1 MGRSPVQ
8 SRPEAP
14 GDGSTPIKEHR
25 LLTQILKTY
34 LRPYQKQ
41 VYLILLMLLIQAI
54 ASLYLPNLNADLINN
69 GIAKGN
75 VGYIWHI
82 GEIMLASS
90 ALIMGASIWLA
101 YLASRVAMAF
111 GRDLRTAVFTAVE
124 GFSARELNKFG
135 APSLITRNTN
145 DVQQVQ
151 LVLFMGFTMMIG
163 APITGIGAIIMA
175 LRSNLKLSSLL
186 LVVLPIMSLLII
198 LLLRRIVPAFRDMQV
213 KIDRINLVLREQ
225 ISGVRVIRAFVK
237 TRQEEARFAEA
248 SLDLMQTQLRVTRT
262 FAIMFPS
269 LSMILNLSSV
279 AVIWFGGK
287 LIDTGHL
294 QIGNMTAFLS
304 YIMLILSSVMM
315 AIFMSL
321 QIPRAAAC
329 AERIHEVL
337 VTESS
342 VVESLNPKKPTTR
355 LGQIEFE
362 SVEFRYPGAEHPILS
377 DISFAARP
385 GQFTAIIGSTGSGKS
400 TLLNLIPRFIDV
412 TGGVIKLDGVDVR
425 DQALESLWSEIGLVP
440 QRSFLFGG
448 TVAQNLRYGRVD
460 ASDDEL
466 WAALEVAQA
475 KDFIEDLPEKLESR
489 VAQGGTNFSGGQRQ
503 RLSIARALVK
513 KPQILIFDDS
523 FSALDYTTDSNL
535 RRALHEVMEHTTMI
549 VVAQRVSTILQADQI
564 VVLDEGKLVGIG
576 THLDLMESSDTYQEI
591 VLSQLSPEEA
601 AL

>member
-1 MGRSPVQ
+1 
-8 SRPEAP
+8 
-14 GDGSTPIKEHR
+14 
-25 LLTQILKTY
+25 
-34 LRPYQKQ
+34 
-41 VYLILLMLLIQAI
+41 MLLIQAI

-90 ALIMGASIWLA
+90 ALVLGASIWLA
-101 YLASRVAMAF
+101 YLAARVAMAF
-111 GRDLRTAVFTAVE
+111 GRDLRSAVFIAVE

-175 LRSNLKLSSLL
+175 LRSNVRLSSLL
-186 LVVLPIMSLLII
+186 LVVLPIMSLLIAF
-198 LLLRRIVPAFRDMQV
+198 LLRRIVPAFRMMQI

-237 TRQEEARFAEA
+237 TRQEERRFAEA

-262 FAIMFPS
+262 FAVMFPS

-279 AVIWFGGK
+279 AVIWFGAK
-287 LIDTGHL
+287 LINSGHL

-321 QIPRAAAC
+321 QIPRAAAS
-329 AERIHEVL
+329 AERIQEVL
-337 VTESS
+337 DTRSS
-342 VVESLNPKKPTTR
+342 VIDALTPLDPIER
-355 LGQIEFE
+355 RGMIEFQN
-362 SVEFRYPGAEHPILS
+362 VEFRYPGAEQPILS
-377 DISFAARP
+377 NISFKAKP
-385 GQFTAIIGSTGSGKS
+385 GEFTAIIGATGSGKS
-400 TLLNLIPRFIDV
+400 TLINLISRFIDV
-412 TGGVIKLDGVDVR
+412 TEGSVKLDGIDVR
-425 DQALESLWSEIGLVP
+425 DQALESLWAQIGLVP
-440 QRSFLFGG
+440 QRALLFGG
-448 TVAQNLRYGRVD
+448 TVAQNLRYGKSD
-460 ASDDEL
+460 AGEDEL
-466 WAALEVAQA
+466 WKALEIAQA
-475 KDFIEDLPEKLESR
+475 REFIEDLPEKLDSR

-513 KPQILIFDDS
+513 NPQILIFDDS
-523 FSALDYTTDSNL
+523 FSALDYTTDSKL
-535 RRALHEVMEHTTMI
+535 RSALLGVTRHTTMI
-549 VVAQRVSTILQADQI
+549 VVAQRVSTILNADQI
-564 VVLDEGKLVGIG
+564 VVLDEGRIVGIG
-576 THLDLMESSDTYQEI
+576 VHSELMKSNATYQEI

-601 AL
+601 AS

>member
-1 MGRSPVQ
+1 M
-8 SRPEAP
+8 
-14 GDGSTPIKEHR
+14 
-25 LLTQILKTY
+25 LTQILKRY
-34 LRPYQKQ
+34 LRPYRTQ

-69 GIAKGN
+69 GVAKGN

-90 ALIMGASIWLA
+90 ALVMGASVWLA
-101 YLASRVAMAF
+101 FLAARVSMAF
-111 GRDLRTAVFTAVE
+111 GRDLRSAVFSAVE

-175 LRSNLKLSSLL
+175 VRSNVKLSGIL
-186 LVVLPIMSLLII
+186 LVVLPIMSLLIM
-198 LLLRRIVPAFRDMQV
+198 LLLRRIVPAFRIMQI

-237 TRQEEARFAEA
+237 TAQEEARFGEA
-248 SLDLMQTQLRVTRT
+248 STDLMQTQLRVTRT
-262 FAIMFPS
+262 FAVMFPS
-269 LSMILNLSSV
+269 LTLILNLSSV

-287 LIDTGHL
+287 LVTGGHL
-294 QIGNMTAFLS
+294 QVGNLTAFSS

-315 AIFMSL
+315 AIFMTL

-329 AERIHEVL
+329 AERIQEVL
-337 VTESS
+337 DTESS
-342 VVESLNPKKPTTR
+342 VVETLNPKNPLERKGV
-355 LGQIEFE
+355 LEFE
-362 SVEFRYPGAEHPILS
+362 DVEFRYPGAEHPILS
-377 DISFAARP
+377 GVTFTARP
-385 GQFTAIIGSTGSGKS
+385 GEFTAIIGSTGSGKS

-412 TGGVIKLDGVDVR
+412 TGGVVKLDGIDVR
-425 DQALESLWSEIGLVP
+425 DQSLESLWSEIGLVP
-440 QRSFLFGG
+440 QRAFLFGG
-448 TVAQNLRYGRVD
+448 TVGQNLRYGKAD
-460 ASDDEL
+460 ASDEEL
-466 WAALEVAQA
+466 WRALDIAQGS
-475 KDFIEDLPEKLESR
+475 DFIGELPEKLESR

-523 FSALDYTTDSNL
+523 FSALDYTTDSKL
-535 RRALHEVMEHTTMI
+535 RTALHNEMGHTTMI

-564 VVLDEGKLVGIG
+564 VVLDQGRVAGIG
-576 THLDLMESSDTYQEI
+576 THVELMESSETYREI

-601 AL
+601 AS

>member
-1 MGRSPVQ
+1 M
-8 SRPEAP
+8 
-14 GDGSTPIKEHR
+14 
-25 LLTQILKTY
+25 LTQILKSY
-34 LRPYQKQ
+34 LRPYKKQ

-69 GIAKGN
+69 GVAKGN

-90 ALIMGASIWLA
+90 ALVMGASVWLA
-101 YLASRVAMAF
+101 YLAARVAMAF
-111 GRDLRTAVFTAVE
+111 GRDLRGAVFSAVE

-175 LRSNLKLSSLL
+175 LRSNLKLSGLL

-198 LLLRRIVPAFRDMQV
+198 LLLRRIVPAFRVMQV

-225 ISGVRVIRAFVK
+225 IAGVRVIRAFVK
-237 TRQEEARFAEA
+237 TRQEESRFADA

-262 FAIMFPS
+262 FAVMFPS

-279 AVIWFGGK
+279 AVIWFGSK
-287 LIDTGHL
+287 LINSGNL

-329 AERIHEVL
+329 AERIQEVL
-337 VTESS
+337 DTKSS
-342 VVESLNPKKPTTR
+342 VVETLTPIEPKER
-355 LGQIEFE
+355 RGVLQFHD
-362 SVEFRYPGAEHPILS
+362 VEFRYPGAEHPILS
-377 DISFAARP
+377 DISFTAEP
-385 GQFTAIIGSTGSGKS
+385 GKFTAIIGSTGSGKS

-412 TGGVIKLDGVDVR
+412 TSGSVTLDGIDVR
-425 DQALESLWSEIGLVP
+425 DQPLESVWSEIGLVP

-448 TVAQNLRYGRVD
+448 TVAQNLRYGKAEATD
-460 ASDDEL
+460 EEL
-466 WAALEVAQA
+466 WNALEVAQA
-475 KDFIEDLPEKLESR
+475 RDFIEELPDKLEAR

-523 FSALDYTTDSNL
+523 FSALDYTTDSKL
-535 RRALHEVMEHTTMI
+535 RSALHNVMGHTTMI

-564 VVLDEGKLVGIG
+564 VVLNEGRVAGIG
-576 THLDLMESSDTYQEI
+576 THVDLMKRSETYQEI

-601 AL
+601 AS

>member
-1 MGRSPVQ
+1 M
-8 SRPEAP
+8 
-14 GDGSTPIKEHR
+14 
-25 LLTQILKTY
+25 LTAILKRY
-34 LRPYQKQ
+34 LRPYRGQ
-41 VYLILLMLLIQAI
+41 VYLILLMLLVQAI
-54 ASLYLPNLNADLINN
+54 ASLYLPNLNADLINS

-90 ALIMGASIWLA
+90 ALVLGASIWLA
-101 YLASRVAMAF
+101 FLAARVAMAF
-111 GRDLRTAVFTAVE
+111 GRDLRSAVFVAVE

-163 APITGIGAIIMA
+163 APITGIGAIVMA

-186 LVVLPIMSLLII
+186 LVVLPIMTVLIL
-198 LLLRRIVPAFRDMQV
+198 LLLRRIVPAFRIMQV

-225 ISGVRVIRAFVK
+225 IAGVRVIRAFVK
-237 TRQEEARFAEA
+237 TRQEESRFAEA
-248 SLDLMQTQLRVTRT
+248 SLDLMETQLRVTRT
-262 FAIMFPS
+262 FAVMFPS

-287 LIDTGHL
+287 LINSGNL
-294 QIGNMTAFLS
+294 QIGNMTAFLT
-304 YIMLILSSVMM
+304 YIMMILSSVMM

-329 AERIHEVL
+329 AERIQEVL
-337 VTESS
+337 DTQSS
-342 VVESLNPKKPTTR
+342 VVETLTPKNPERR
-355 LGQIEFE
+355 LGLIEFE
-362 SVEFRYPGAEHPILS
+362 NVEFRYPGAEHPILTG
-377 DISFAARP
+377 ISFVAHP
-385 GQFTAIIGSTGSGKS
+385 GEFTAIIGSTGSGKS

-412 TGGVIKLDGVDVR
+412 TGGAVKLDGIDLR

-448 TVAQNLRYGRVD
+448 TVAQNLRYGKAD
-460 ASDDEL
+460 ASDEEL
-466 WAALEVAQA
+466 WAALEIAQA
-475 KDFIEDLPEKLESR
+475 RDFIDDLPEKLEAR

-513 KPQILIFDDS
+513 KPQLLIFDDS
-523 FSALDYTTDSNL
+523 FSALDYTTDSKL
-535 RRALHEVMEHTTMI
+535 RNALHEGMGHTTMI

-564 VVLDEGKLVGIG
+564 VVLDEGRVVGIG
-576 THLDLMESSDTYQEI
+576 SHTDLMNNSETYREI

-601 AL
+601 AS

>member
-1 MGRSPVQ
+1 
-8 SRPEAP
+8 
-14 GDGSTPIKEHR
+14 
-25 LLTQILKTY
+25 LLTQILKRY
-34 LRPYQKQ
+34 LRPYKKQ

-69 GIAKGN
+69 GVAKGN
-75 VGYIWHI
+75 IGYIWHI

-90 ALIMGASIWLA
+90 ALVMGASVLLA
-101 YLASRVAMAF
+101 FLSARVAMAF
-111 GRDLRTAVFTAVE
+111 GRDLRSAVFIAVE

-151 LVLFMGFTMMIG
+151 LLLFMGFTMMIG
-163 APITGIGAIIMA
+163 APITGIGAIFMA
-175 LRSNLKLSSLL
+175 VRSNLKLSSLL

-198 LLLRRIVPAFRDMQV
+198 LLLRRIVPAFRVMQI

-225 ISGVRVIRAFVK
+225 IAGVRVIRAFVK
-237 TRQEEARFAEA
+237 TRQEESRFAEA

-262 FAIMFPS
+262 FAVMFPA

-279 AVIWFGGK
+279 AVIWFGAK
-287 LIDTGHL
+287 LIDSGHL

-329 AERIHEVL
+329 AERIQEVL
-337 VTESS
+337 DTQSS
-342 VVESLNPKKPTTR
+342 VVDTLTPRNPVTR
-355 LGQIEFE
+355 MGLVQFE
-362 SVEFRYPGAEHPILS
+362 NVEFRYPGAEQPILS
-377 DISFAARP
+377 GISLTMKP
-385 GQFTAIIGSTGSGKS
+385 GEFTAIIGSTGSGKS

-412 TGGVIKLDGVDVR
+412 TSGVVKLDGMDIR
-425 DQALESLWSEIGLVP
+425 DQSLESLWAQIGWVP

-448 TVAQNLRYGRVD
+448 TVAQNLRYGKAD
-460 ASDDEL
+460 ASDEEL
-466 WAALEVAQA
+466 WAALDVAQA
-475 KDFIEDLPEKLESR
+475 RDFIDELPEKLEAR

-513 KPQILIFDDS
+513 NPQILIFDDS
-523 FSALDYTTDSNL
+523 FSALDYTTDSKL
-535 RRALHEVMEHTTMI
+535 RSALQETMGHTTMI
-549 VVAQRVSTILQADQI
+549 VVAQRVSTILLADQI
-564 VVLDEGKLVGIG
+564 IVLDQGRIVGIG
-576 THLDLMESSDTYQEI
+576 THIELMKSSETYQEI

-601 AL
+601 AV

>member
-1 MGRSPVQ
+1 
-8 SRPEAP
+8 
-14 GDGSTPIKEHR
+14 

-34 LRPYQKQ
+34 LRPYTKQ

-69 GIAKGN
+69 GVAKGN

-82 GEIMLASS
+82 GEIMLGSS
-90 ALIMGASIWLA
+90 ALVMGASVLLA
-101 YLASRVAMAF
+101 FLAARVAMAF
-111 GRDLRTAVFTAVE
+111 GRDLRSAVFVAVE

-163 APITGIGAIIMA
+163 APITGVGAIIMA
-175 LRSNLKLSSLL
+175 LRSNLQLSSLL
-186 LVVLPIMSLLII
+186 LVVLPIMSLLIV
-198 LLLRRIVPAFRDMQV
+198 LLLRRIVPAFRIMQV

-237 TRQEEARFAEA
+237 TRQEESRFGEA
-248 SLDLMQTQLRVTRT
+248 SMDLMQTQLRVTRT
-262 FAIMFPS
+262 FAVMFPS

-287 LIDTGHL
+287 LIDSGHL

-329 AERIHEVL
+329 AERIQEVL
-337 VTESS
+337 DTQSS
-342 VVESLNPKKPTTR
+342 VIETSNPQEPVAR
-355 LGQIEFE
+355 LGLLQFDN
-362 SVEFRYPGAEHPILS
+362 VEFRYPGAESPILS
-377 DISFAARP
+377 NITFTAKP
-385 GQFTAIIGSTGSGKS
+385 GEFTAIIGSTGSGKS

-412 TGGVIKLDGVDVR
+412 TGGVVKLDGVDVR
-425 DQALESLWSEIGLVP
+425 DQGLEALWTEIGLVP

-448 TVAQNLRYGRVD
+448 TVAQNLRYGR
-460 ASDDEL
+460 ANATDDEL

-475 KDFIEDLPEKLESR
+475 RDFIEELPEKLESR

-523 FSALDYTTDSNL
+523 FSALDYTTDSKL
-535 RRALHEVMEHTTMI
+535 RAALLLEMGHTTMI
-549 VVAQRVSTILQADQI
+549 VVAQRVSTILHADQI
-564 VVLDEGKLVGIG
+564 IVLDEGKVVGIG
-576 THLDLMESSDTYQEI
+576 THSELMESSKTYQEI

>member
-1 MGRSPVQ
+1 
-8 SRPEAP
+8 
-14 GDGSTPIKEHR
+14 
-25 LLTQILKTY
+25 LLTQILKRY
-34 LRPYQKQ
+34 LRPYKKQ

-69 GIAKGN
+69 GVAKGN
-75 VGYIWHI
+75 IGYIWHI

-90 ALIMGASIWLA
+90 ALVLGASVLLA
-101 YLASRVAMAF
+101 FLSARVAMAF
-111 GRDLRTAVFTAVE
+111 GRDLRSAVFIAVE

-151 LVLFMGFTMMIG
+151 LLLFMGFTMMIG
-163 APITGIGAIIMA
+163 APITGIGAIFMA
-175 LRSNLKLSSLL
+175 VRSNLKLSSLL

-198 LLLRRIVPAFRDMQV
+198 LLLRRIVPAFRVMQV

-225 ISGVRVIRAFVK
+225 IAGVRVIRAFVK
-237 TRQEEARFAEA
+237 TRQEESRFAQA

-262 FAIMFPS
+262 FAVMFPA

-279 AVIWFGGK
+279 AVIWFGAK
-287 LIDTGHL
+287 LIDSGHL

-329 AERIHEVL
+329 AERIQEVL
-337 VTESS
+337 DTQSS
-342 VVESLNPKKPTTR
+342 VVDTLTPQNPVVR
-355 LGQIEFE
+355 LGLVEFE
-362 SVEFRYPGAEHPILS
+362 NVEFRYPGAEQPILS
-377 DISFAARP
+377 GISLKVKP
-385 GQFTAIIGSTGSGKS
+385 GEFTAIIGSTGSGKS

-412 TGGVIKLDGVDVR
+412 TSGVVKLDGMDIR
-425 DQALESLWSEIGLVP
+425 DQSLESLWSEIGWVP

-448 TVAQNLRYGRVD
+448 TIAQNLRYGKAE
-460 ASDDEL
+460 ASDEEL

-475 KDFIEDLPEKLESR
+475 QDFIDELPEKLEAR

-523 FSALDYTTDSNL
+523 FSALDYTTDSKL
-535 RRALHEVMEHTTMI
+535 RSALQEAMGHTTMI

-564 VVLDEGKLVGIG
+564 IVLDQGRIAGIG
-576 THLDLMESSDTYQEI
+576 THVELMKSCETYQEI

-601 AL
+601 AV

>member
-1 MGRSPVQ
+1 
-8 SRPEAP
+8 
-14 GDGSTPIKEHR
+14 
-25 LLTQILKTY
+25 LLTQILKRY
-34 LRPYQKQ
+34 LRPYRTQ

-69 GIAKGN
+69 GVAKGN

-90 ALIMGASIWLA
+90 ALVMGASVWLA
-101 YLASRVAMAF
+101 FLAARVSMAF
-111 GRDLRTAVFTAVE
+111 GRDLRSAVFSAVE

-175 LRSNLKLSSLL
+175 VRSNVKLSGIL
-186 LVVLPIMSLLII
+186 LVVLPIMSLLIM
-198 LLLRRIVPAFRDMQV
+198 LLLRRIVPAFRIMQI

-237 TRQEEARFAEA
+237 TAQEEARFGEA
-248 SLDLMQTQLRVTRT
+248 STDLMQTQLRVTRT
-262 FAIMFPS
+262 FAVMFPS
-269 LSMILNLSSV
+269 LTLILNLSSV

-287 LIDTGHL
+287 LVTGGHL
-294 QIGNMTAFLS
+294 QVGNLTAFSS

-315 AIFMSL
+315 AIFMTL

-329 AERIHEVL
+329 AERIQEVL
-337 VTESS
+337 DTESS
-342 VVESLNPKKPTTR
+342 VVETLNPKNPVERKGV
-355 LGQIEFE
+355 LEFE
-362 SVEFRYPGAEHPILS
+362 DVEFRYPGAEHPILS
-377 DISFAARP
+377 GVTFTARP
-385 GQFTAIIGSTGSGKS
+385 GEFTAIIGSTGSGKS

-412 TGGVIKLDGVDVR
+412 TGGVVKLDGIDVR
-425 DQALESLWSEIGLVP
+425 DQSLESLWSEIGLVP
-440 QRSFLFGG
+440 QRAFLFGG
-448 TVAQNLRYGRVD
+448 TVGQNLRYGKAD
-460 ASDDEL
+460 ASDEEL
-466 WAALEVAQA
+466 WRALDIAQGS
-475 KDFIEDLPEKLESR
+475 DFIGELPEKLESR

-523 FSALDYTTDSNL
+523 FSALDYTTDSKL
-535 RRALHEVMEHTTMI
+535 RTALHNEMGHTTMI

-564 VVLDEGKLVGIG
+564 VVLDQGRVAGIG
-576 THLDLMESSDTYQEI
+576 THVELMESSETYREI

-601 AL
+601 AS

>member
-1 MGRSPVQ
+1 M
-8 SRPEAP
+8 
-14 GDGSTPIKEHR
+14 
-25 LLTQILKTY
+25 LTQILKSY
-34 LRPYQKQ
+34 LRPYKRQ

-75 VGYIWHI
+75 IGYIWHI
-82 GEIMLASS
+82 GGIMLASS
-90 ALIMGASIWLA
+90 ALVLGASIFLA
-101 YLASRVAMAF
+101 FLSARVAMAF
-111 GRDLRTAVFTAVE
+111 GRDLRSAVFSAVE
-124 GFSARELNKFG
+124 GFSARELNQFG

-186 LVVLPIMSLLII
+186 LVVLPIMTLLIV
-198 LLLRRIVPAFRDMQV
+198 LLLRRIVPAFRAMQV

-225 ISGVRVIRAFVK
+225 VSGVRVIRAFVK
-237 TRQEEARFAEA
+237 TSQEESRFAEA

-262 FAIMFPS
+262 FAVMFPA

-279 AVIWFGGK
+279 AVIWFGAK
-287 LIDTGHL
+287 LINTGHL

-304 YIMLILSSVMM
+304 YIMLILSSAMM

-329 AERIHEVL
+329 AERIQEVL
-337 VTESS
+337 DTQSS
-342 VVESLNPKKPTTR
+342 VIETLTPRNPSNR
-355 LGQIEFE
+355 MGLIEFE
-362 SVEFRYPGAEHPILS
+362 GVEFRYPGAEQPILS
-377 DISFAARP
+377 EISFTARP
-385 GQFTAIIGSTGSGKS
+385 GEFTAIIGSTGSGKS

-412 TGGVIKLDGVDVR
+412 TSGVVKLDGVDLR
-425 DQALESLWSEIGLVP
+425 DQSLESLWSQIGLVP

-448 TVAQNLRYGRVD
+448 TVAQNLRYGKSS
-460 ASDDEL
+460 ASDEEL
-466 WAALEVAQA
+466 WKALEIAQA
-475 KDFIEDLPEKLESR
+475 QDFIEELPERLEAR
-489 VAQGGTNFSGGQRQ
+489 VAQGGSNFSGGQRQ
-503 RLSIARALVK
+503 RLAIARALVK
-513 KPQILIFDDS
+513 EPQLLIFDDS
-523 FSALDYTTDSNL
+523 FSALDYTTDSKL
-535 RRALHEVMEHTTMI
+535 RRALHEAMGERTLI

-564 VVLDEGKLVGIG
+564 IVLEEGRIVGIG
-576 THLDLMESSDTYQEI
+576 SHIELMQSCATYQEI

-601 AL
+601 AS

>member
-1 MGRSPVQ
+1 M
-8 SRPEAP
+8 
-14 GDGSTPIKEHR
+14 
-25 LLTQILKTY
+25 LTAILKRY
-34 LRPYQKQ
+34 LRPYRGQ
-41 VYLILLMLLIQAI
+41 VYLILLMLLVQAI
-54 ASLYLPNLNADLINN
+54 ASLYLPNLNADLINS

-90 ALIMGASIWLA
+90 ALVLGASIWLA
-101 YLASRVAMAF
+101 YLAARVAMAF
-111 GRDLRTAVFTAVE
+111 GRDLRSAVFVAVE

-163 APITGIGAIIMA
+163 APITGIGAIVMA

-186 LVVLPIMSLLII
+186 LVVLPIMTVLIL
-198 LLLRRIVPAFRDMQV
+198 LLLRRIVPAFRIMQV

-225 ISGVRVIRAFVK
+225 IAGVRVIRAFVK
-237 TRQEEARFAEA
+237 TKQEEQRFADA

-262 FAIMFPS
+262 FAVMFPS

-287 LIDTGHL
+287 LIDSGNL
-294 QIGNMTAFLS
+294 QIGNMTAFLT
-304 YIMLILSSVMM
+304 YIMMILSSVMM

-329 AERIHEVL
+329 AERIQEVL
-337 VTESS
+337 DTQSS
-342 VVESLNPKKPTTR
+342 VVETLMPQIPEKR
-355 LGQIEFE
+355 LGVIEFE
-362 SVEFRYPGAEHPILS
+362 DVEFRYPGAEHPILTG
-377 DISFAARP
+377 ISFTARP
-385 GQFTAIIGSTGSGKS
+385 GEFTAIIGSTGSGKS

-412 TGGVIKLDGVDVR
+412 TAGKVRLDGLDVR

-448 TVAQNLRYGRVD
+448 TVAQNLRYGKAD
-460 ASDDEL
+460 ATDEEL
-466 WAALEVAQA
+466 WAALEIAQA
-475 KDFIEDLPEKLESR
+475 RDFIDDLPEKLEAR

-513 KPQILIFDDS
+513 KPQLLIFDDS
-523 FSALDYTTDSNL
+523 FSALDFTTDSKL
-535 RRALHEVMEHTTMI
+535 RSALHDAMGHTTMI

-564 VVLDEGKLVGIG
+564 VVLDEGRIVGIG
-576 THLDLMESSDTYQEI
+576 THAVLMNDSETYREI

-601 AL
+601 AS

>member
-1 MGRSPVQ
+1 M
-8 SRPEAP
+8 
-14 GDGSTPIKEHR
+14 
-25 LLTQILKTY
+25 LTQILKKY
-34 LRPYQKQ
+34 LRPYKKQ

-69 GIAKGN
+69 GVAKGN

-90 ALIMGASIWLA
+90 ALVMGASVWLA
-101 YLASRVAMAF
+101 YLAARVAMAF
-111 GRDLRTAVFTAVE
+111 GRDLRGAVFSAVE

-163 APITGIGAIIMA
+163 APITGVGAIIMA
-175 LRSNLKLSSLL
+175 LRSNLKLSGLL
-186 LVVLPIMSLLII
+186 LVVLPIMSLLIV
-198 LLLRRIVPAFRDMQV
+198 LLLRRIVPAFRVMQV

-225 ISGVRVIRAFVK
+225 IAGVRVIRAFVK
-237 TRQEEARFAEA
+237 TRQEESRFADA
-248 SLDLMQTQLRVTRT
+248 SLDLMRTQLRVTRT
-262 FAIMFPS
+262 FAVMFPS

-287 LIDTGHL
+287 LIQSGNL

-329 AERIHEVL
+329 AERIQEVL
-337 VTESS
+337 DTKSS
-342 VVESLNPKKPTTR
+342 VIETITPIEPKER
-355 LGQIEFE
+355 RGVLQFNQ
-362 SVEFRYPGAEHPILS
+362 VEFRYPGAEHPILS
-377 DISFAARP
+377 DISFTAEP
-385 GQFTAIIGSTGSGKS
+385 GKFTAIIGSTGSGKS

-412 TGGVIKLDGVDVR
+412 TSGSVTLDGVDVR
-425 DQALESLWSEIGLVP
+425 DQPLESVWSEIGLVP

-448 TVAQNLRYGRVD
+448 TVAQNLRYGKAD
-460 ASDDEL
+460 ATDEEL
-466 WAALEVAQA
+466 WSALEIAQA
-475 KDFIEDLPEKLESR
+475 RDFIEELPEKLEAR

-513 KPQILIFDDS
+513 QPQILIFVDS
-523 FSALDYTTDSNL
+523 FSALDYTTDSKL
-535 RRALHEVMEHTTMI
+535 RSALHNVMGHTTMI

-564 VVLDEGKLVGIG
+564 VVLNEGRIAGIG
-576 THLDLMESSDTYQEI
+576 NHVELMKSSETYQEI

-601 AL
+601 AS

>member
-1 MGRSPVQ
+1 M
-8 SRPEAP
+8 
-14 GDGSTPIKEHR
+14 
-25 LLTQILKTY
+25 LTQILKSY
-34 LRPYQKQ
+34 LRPYKKQ

-69 GIAKGN
+69 GVAKGN

-90 ALIMGASIWLA
+90 ALVMGASVWLA
-101 YLASRVAMAF
+101 YLAARVAMAF
-111 GRDLRTAVFTAVE
+111 GRDLRGAVFSAVE

-163 APITGIGAIIMA
+163 SPITGIGAIIMA
-175 LRSNLKLSSLL
+175 LRSNLKLSGLL

-198 LLLRRIVPAFRDMQV
+198 LLLRRIVPAFRVMQV

-225 ISGVRVIRAFVK
+225 IAGVRVIRAFVK
-237 TRQEEARFAEA
+237 TRQEESRFADA

-262 FAIMFPS
+262 FAVMFPS

-287 LIDTGHL
+287 LINSGNL

-329 AERIHEVL
+329 AERIQEVL
-337 VTESS
+337 DTKSS
-342 VVESLNPKKPTTR
+342 VVETLTPIEPKER
-355 LGQIEFE
+355 RGVLQFHD
-362 SVEFRYPGAEHPILS
+362 VEFRYPGAEHPILS
-377 DISFAARP
+377 DISFTAEP
-385 GQFTAIIGSTGSGKS
+385 GKFTAIIGSTGSGKS

-412 TGGVIKLDGVDVR
+412 TSGSVTLDGIDVR
-425 DQALESLWSEIGLVP
+425 DQPLESVWSEIGLVP

-448 TVAQNLRYGRVD
+448 TVAQNLRYGKAD
-460 ASDDEL
+460 ATDEEL
-466 WAALEVAQA
+466 WNALEVAQA
-475 KDFIEDLPEKLESR
+475 RDFIEELPDKLEAR

-523 FSALDYTTDSNL
+523 FSALDYTTDSKL
-535 RRALHEVMEHTTMI
+535 RTALHNVMGHTTMI

-564 VVLDEGKLVGIG
+564 VVLNEGRVAGIG
-576 THLDLMESSDTYQEI
+576 THVDLMKSSETYQEI

-601 AL
+601 AS

>member
-1 MGRSPVQ
+1 
-8 SRPEAP
+8 
-14 GDGSTPIKEHR
+14 
-25 LLTQILKTY
+25 LLTQILKRY
-34 LRPYQKQ
+34 LRPYKKQ
-41 VYLILLMLLIQAI
+41 VYLILSMLLIQAI

-69 GIAKGN
+69 GVAKGN
-75 VGYIWHI
+75 IGYIWHI

-90 ALIMGASIWLA
+90 ALVMGASIFLA
-101 YLASRVAMAF
+101 FLSARVAMDF
-111 GRDLRTAVFTAVE
+111 GRDLRSAVFIAVE

-151 LVLFMGFTMMIG
+151 ILLFMGFTMMIG

-175 LRSNLKLSSLL
+175 VRSNLKLSSLL

-198 LLLRRIVPAFRDMQV
+198 LLLRRIVPAFRVMQI

-225 ISGVRVIRAFVK
+225 IAGVRVIRAFVK
-237 TRQEEARFAEA
+237 TRQEESRFAQA

-262 FAIMFPS
+262 FAVMFPA

-279 AVIWFGGK
+279 AVIWFGAK
-287 LIDTGHL
+287 LINSGNL

-329 AERIHEVL
+329 AERIQEVL
-337 VTESS
+337 DTHSS
-342 VVESLNPKKPTTR
+342 VVDTLTPQHPAIR
-355 LGQIEFE
+355 LGLVEFE
-362 SVEFRYPGAEHPILS
+362 NVEFRYPGAEQPILS
-377 DISFAARP
+377 GISLTVKP
-385 GQFTAIIGSTGSGKS
+385 GEFTAIIGSTGSGKS

-412 TGGVIKLDGVDVR
+412 TSGAVKLDGVDVR
-425 DQALESLWSEIGLVP
+425 DQSLESLWSEIGWVP

-448 TVAQNLRYGRVD
+448 TVAQNLRYGKAD
-460 ASDDEL
+460 ATDEEL

-475 KDFIEDLPEKLESR
+475 RDFIAELPEKLEAR

-535 RRALHEVMEHTTMI
+535 RSALQEVMGDTTMI

-564 VVLDEGKLVGIG
+564 IVLDQGRVAGIG
-576 THLDLMESSDTYQEI
+576 THLELMRSSETYQEI

-601 AL
+601 AS

>member
-1 MGRSPVQ
+1 M
-8 SRPEAP
+8 
-14 GDGSTPIKEHR
+14 
-25 LLTQILKTY
+25 LTQILKRY
-34 LRPYQKQ
+34 LRPYRTQ

-69 GIAKGN
+69 GVAKGN

-90 ALIMGASIWLA
+90 ALVMGASVWLA
-101 YLASRVAMAF
+101 YLAARVSMAF
-111 GRDLRTAVFTAVE
+111 GRDLRGAVFSAVE

-175 LRSNLKLSSLL
+175 VRSNVKLSGIL
-186 LVVLPIMSLLII
+186 LVVLPIMSLLIM
-198 LLLRRIVPAFRDMQV
+198 LLLRRIVPAFRIMQI

-237 TRQEEARFAEA
+237 TAQEEDRFGEA
-248 SLDLMQTQLRVTRT
+248 STDLMQTQLRVTRT
-262 FAIMFPS
+262 FAVMFPS
-269 LSMILNLSSV
+269 LTLILNLSSV

-287 LIDTGHL
+287 LVNSGHL
-294 QIGNMTAFLS
+294 QVGNLTAFSS

-315 AIFMSL
+315 AIFMTL

-329 AERIHEVL
+329 AERIQEVL
-337 VTESS
+337 DTESS
-342 VVESLNPKKPTTR
+342 VVETLNPKNPIERKGF
-355 LGQIEFE
+355 LEFE
-362 SVEFRYPGAEHPILS
+362 DVEFRYPGAEHPILS
-377 DISFAARP
+377 GVTFTARP
-385 GQFTAIIGSTGSGKS
+385 GEFTAIIGSTGSGKS

-412 TGGVIKLDGVDVR
+412 TGGVVKLDGIDVR
-425 DQALESLWSEIGLVP
+425 DQSLESLWSEIGLVP
-440 QRSFLFGG
+440 QRAFLFGG
-448 TVAQNLRYGRVD
+448 TVGQNLRYGKAD
-460 ASDDEL
+460 ATDEEL
-466 WAALEVAQA
+466 WSALDVAQGS
-475 KDFIEDLPEKLESR
+475 DFIGELPDKLESR

-523 FSALDYTTDSNL
+523 FSALDYTTDSKL
-535 RRALHEVMEHTTMI
+535 RTALHTVMGHTTMI

-564 VVLDEGKLVGIG
+564 VVLDQGRVAGIG
-576 THLDLMESSDTYQEI
+576 THVELMESSETYREI

-601 AL
+601 AS

>member
-1 MGRSPVQ
+1 M
-8 SRPEAP
+8 
-14 GDGSTPIKEHR
+14 
-25 LLTQILKTY
+25 LTAILKRY
-34 LRPYQKQ
+34 LRPYKRQ
-41 VYLILLMLLIQAI
+41 VYLILVMLLIQAI

-69 GIAKGN
+69 GVAKGN

-90 ALIMGASIWLA
+90 ALVMGASVLLA
-101 YLASRVAMAF
+101 FLAARVSMAF
-111 GRDLRTAVFTAVE
+111 GRDLRGAVFSAVE

-175 LRSNLKLSSLL
+175 LRSNLKLSGLL
-186 LVVLPIMSLLII
+186 LVVLPIMSILII
-198 LLLRRIVPAFRDMQV
+198 LLLRRIVPAFRVMQI

-225 ISGVRVIRAFVK
+225 VAGVRVIRAFVK
-237 TRQEEARFAEA
+237 TGQEEERFAEA
-248 SLDLMQTQLRVTRT
+248 SLDLMQSQLRVTRT
-262 FAIMFPS
+262 FAVMFPA

-279 AVIWFGGK
+279 AVIWFGAK
-287 LIDTGHL
+287 LIDSGSL

-329 AERIHEVL
+329 AERIQEVL
-337 VTESS
+337 DTQSS
-342 VVESLNPKKPTTR
+342 VVESLNPQSPAER
-355 LGQIEFE
+355 RGVIEF
-362 SVEFRYPGAEHPILS
+362 SGVEFRYPGAEHPILS
-377 DISFAARP
+377 DISFTANP
-385 GQFTAIIGSTGSGKS
+385 GQFTAIIGSTGSGKT

-412 TGGVIKLDGVDVR
+412 TGGKVSLDGIDVR
-425 DQALESLWSEIGLVP
+425 DQSLESVWSEIGLVP

-448 TVAQNLRYGRVD
+448 TVAQNLRYGKSD
-460 ASDDEL
+460 ATDDEL
-466 WAALEVAQA
+466 WEALEIAQA
-475 KDFIEDLPEKLESR
+475 RDFIDELPEKLEAR

-523 FSALDYTTDSNL
+523 FSALDYTTDSKL
-535 RRALHEVMEHTTMI
+535 RSALHEVMSHTTMI
-549 VVAQRVSTILQADQI
+549 VVAQRVSTILKADQI
-564 VVLDEGKLVGIG
+564 VVLDQGRVVGIG
-576 THLDLMESSDTYQEI
+576 THTGLMADCLTYQEI

-601 AL
+601 AS

>member
-1 MGRSPVQ
+1 M
-8 SRPEAP
+8 
-14 GDGSTPIKEHR
+14 
-25 LLTQILKTY
+25 LTAILKKY
-34 LRPYQKQ
+34 LRPYRAQ
-41 VYLILLMLLIQAI
+41 VYLILLMLLVQAI

-90 ALIMGASIWLA
+90 ALVLGASIWLA
-101 YLASRVAMAF
+101 YLAARVAMAF
-111 GRDLRTAVFTAVE
+111 GRDLRSAVFTAVE

-145 DVQQVQ
+145 DVQLVQ

-198 LLLRRIVPAFRDMQV
+198 LLLRRIVPAFRMMQV

-225 ISGVRVIRAFVK
+225 IAGVRVIRAFVK
-237 TRQEEARFAEA
+237 TKQEEERFAEA

-262 FAIMFPS
+262 FAVMFPS

-287 LIDTGHL
+287 LIDSGNL
-294 QIGNMTAFLS
+294 QIGNMTAFLT
-304 YIMLILSSVMM
+304 YIMMILSSVMM

-329 AERIHEVL
+329 AERIQEVL
-337 VTESS
+337 DTQSS
-342 VVESLNPKKPTTR
+342 VVETLTPQNPQKR
-355 LGQIEFE
+355 LGVVEFVD
-362 SVEFRYPGAEHPILS
+362 VEFRYPGAEHPILAE
-377 DISFAARP
+377 ISFVAHP
-385 GQFTAIIGSTGSGKS
+385 GEFTAIIGSTGSGKS

-412 TGGVIKLDGVDVR
+412 TGGSVKLDGIDVR
-425 DQALESLWSEIGLVP
+425 DQGLEALWSEIGLVP

-448 TVAQNLRYGRVD
+448 TVAQNLRYGKAD
-460 ASDDEL
+460 ASDEEL
-466 WAALEVAQA
+466 WSALEVAQA
-475 KDFIEDLPEKLESR
+475 RDFVDELPEKLESR

-513 KPQILIFDDS
+513 KPQLLIFDDS
-523 FSALDYTTDSNL
+523 FSALDYTTDSKL
-535 RRALHEVMEHTTMI
+535 RNALREVMGHTTMI

-564 VVLDEGKLVGIG
+564 VVLDEGRVVGIG
-576 THLDLMESSDTYQEI
+576 THADLMKNSETYREI
-591 VLSQLSPEEA
+591 VLSQLSPQEA
-601 AL
+601 AS

>member
-1 MGRSPVQ
+1 
-8 SRPEAP
+8 
-14 GDGSTPIKEHR
+14 
-25 LLTQILKTY
+25 LLTQILKRY
-34 LRPYQKQ
+34 LRPYKKQ

-69 GIAKGN
+69 GVAKGN
-75 VGYIWHI
+75 IGYIWHI

-90 ALIMGASIWLA
+90 ALVLGASVLLA
-101 YLASRVAMAF
+101 FLSARVAMDF
-111 GRDLRTAVFTAVE
+111 GRDLRSAVFIAVE

-151 LVLFMGFTMMIG
+151 LLLFMGFTMMIG

-175 LRSNLKLSSLL
+175 VRSNLKLSSLL

-198 LLLRRIVPAFRDMQV
+198 LLLSRIVPAFRVMQI

-225 ISGVRVIRAFVK
+225 IAGVRVIRAFVK
-237 TRQEEARFAEA
+237 TRQEESRFAQA

-262 FAIMFPS
+262 FAVMFPA

-279 AVIWFGGK
+279 AVIWFGAK
-287 LIDTGHL
+287 LINSGNL

-329 AERIHEVL
+329 AERIQEVL
-337 VTESS
+337 DTHSS
-342 VVESLNPKKPTTR
+342 VVDTLTPRHPAIR
-355 LGQIEFE
+355 LGLVEFE
-362 SVEFRYPGAEHPILS
+362 NVEFRYPGAEQPILS
-377 DISFAARP
+377 GISLTVKP
-385 GQFTAIIGSTGSGKS
+385 GEFTAIIGSTGSGKS

-412 TGGVIKLDGVDVR
+412 TSGVVKLDGVDVR
-425 DQALESLWSEIGLVP
+425 DQSLESLWSEIGWVP

-448 TVAQNLRYGRVD
+448 TVAQNLRYGKSD
-460 ASDDEL
+460 ATDEEL

-475 KDFIEDLPEKLESR
+475 QDFIAELPEKLEAR

-535 RRALHEVMEHTTMI
+535 RSALQETMGHTTMI

-564 VVLDEGKLVGIG
+564 IVLDQGRVAGIG
-576 THLDLMESSDTYQEI
+576 THIELMKSSETYQEI

-601 AL
+601 AV

>member
-1 MGRSPVQ
+1 
-8 SRPEAP
+8 
-14 GDGSTPIKEHR
+14 
-25 LLTQILKTY
+25 LLTAILKRY
-34 LRPYQKQ
+34 LRPYRGQ
-41 VYLILLMLLIQAI
+41 VYLILLMLLVQAI
-54 ASLYLPNLNADLINN
+54 ASLYLPNLNADLINS

-75 VGYIWHI
+75 VGYIWHV

-90 ALIMGASIWLA
+90 ALVLGASIWLA
-101 YLASRVAMAF
+101 FLAARVAMAF
-111 GRDLRTAVFTAVE
+111 GRDLRSAVFVAVE

-163 APITGIGAIIMA
+163 APITGIGAIVMA

-186 LVVLPIMSLLII
+186 LVVLPIMTVLIL
-198 LLLRRIVPAFRDMQV
+198 LLLRRIVPAFRIMQV

-225 ISGVRVIRAFVK
+225 IAGVRVIRAFVK
-237 TRQEEARFAEA
+237 TRQEESRFAEA
-248 SLDLMQTQLRVTRT
+248 SLDLMETQLRVTRT
-262 FAIMFPS
+262 FAVMFPS

-287 LIDTGHL
+287 LINSGNL
-294 QIGNMTAFLS
+294 QIGNMTAFLT
-304 YIMLILSSVMM
+304 YIMMILSSVMM

-329 AERIHEVL
+329 AERIQEVL
-337 VTESS
+337 DTQSS
-342 VVESLNPKKPTTR
+342 VVETLTPKNPERR
-355 LGQIEFE
+355 LGLIEFE
-362 SVEFRYPGAEHPILS
+362 NVEFRYPGAEHPILTG
-377 DISFAARP
+377 ISFVAHP
-385 GQFTAIIGSTGSGKS
+385 GEFTAIIGSTGSGKS

-412 TGGVIKLDGVDVR
+412 TGGAVKLDGIDLR

-448 TVAQNLRYGRVD
+448 TVAQNLRYGKAD
-460 ASDDEL
+460 ASDEEL
-466 WAALEVAQA
+466 WAALEIAQA
-475 KDFIEDLPEKLESR
+475 RDFIDDLPEKLEAR

-513 KPQILIFDDS
+513 KPQLLIFDDS
-523 FSALDYTTDSNL
+523 FSALDYTTDSKL
-535 RRALHEVMEHTTMI
+535 RSALHEGMGHTTMI

-564 VVLDEGKLVGIG
+564 VVLDEGRVVGIG
-576 THLDLMESSDTYQEI
+576 THTDLMNNSETYREI

-601 AL
+601 AS

>member
-1 MGRSPVQ
+1 M
-8 SRPEAP
+8 
-14 GDGSTPIKEHR
+14 
-25 LLTQILKTY
+25 LTAILKRY
-34 LRPYQKQ
+34 LRPYRGQ
-41 VYLILLMLLIQAI
+41 VYLILLMLLVQAI
-54 ASLYLPNLNADLINN
+54 ASLYLPNLNADLINS

-90 ALIMGASIWLA
+90 ALVLGASIWLA
-101 YLASRVAMAF
+101 YLAARVAMAF
-111 GRDLRTAVFTAVE
+111 GRDLRSAVFVAVE

-163 APITGIGAIIMA
+163 APITGIGAIVMA

-186 LVVLPIMSLLII
+186 LVVLPIMTVSIL
-198 LLLRRIVPAFRDMQV
+198 LLLRRIVPAFRIMQV

-225 ISGVRVIRAFVK
+225 IAGVRVIRAFVK
-237 TRQEEARFAEA
+237 TKQEEQRFADA

-262 FAIMFPS
+262 FAVMFPS

-287 LIDTGHL
+287 LIDSGNL
-294 QIGNMTAFLS
+294 QIGNMTAFLT
-304 YIMLILSSVMM
+304 YIMMILSSVMM

-329 AERIHEVL
+329 AERIQEVL
-337 VTESS
+337 DTQSS
-342 VVESLNPKKPTTR
+342 VVETLMPQIPEKR
-355 LGQIEFE
+355 LGVIEFE
-362 SVEFRYPGAEHPILS
+362 DVEFRYPGAEHPILTG
-377 DISFAARP
+377 ISFTARP
-385 GQFTAIIGSTGSGKS
+385 GEFTAIIGSTGSGKS

-412 TGGVIKLDGVDVR
+412 TAGKVRLDGLDVR

-448 TVAQNLRYGRVD
+448 TVAQNLRYGKAD
-460 ASDDEL
+460 ATDEEL
-466 WAALEVAQA
+466 WAALEIAQA
-475 KDFIEDLPEKLESR
+475 RDFIDELPEKLEAR

-513 KPQILIFDDS
+513 KPQLLIFDDS
-523 FSALDYTTDSNL
+523 FSALDFTTDSKL
-535 RRALHEVMEHTTMI
+535 RSALHDAMGHTTMI

-564 VVLDEGKLVGIG
+564 VVLDEGRIVGIG
-576 THLDLMESSDTYQEI
+576 THAVLMNDSETYREI

-601 AL
+601 AS

>member
-1 MGRSPVQ
+1 
-8 SRPEAP
+8 
-14 GDGSTPIKEHR
+14 
-25 LLTQILKTY
+25 
-34 LRPYQKQ
+34 
-41 VYLILLMLLIQAI
+41 MLLIQAI

-69 GIAKGN
+69 GVAKGN

-90 ALIMGASIWLA
+90 ALVMGASVWLA
-101 YLASRVAMAF
+101 YLAARVAMAF
-111 GRDLRTAVFTAVE
+111 GRDLRGAVFSAVE

-175 LRSNLKLSSLL
+175 LRSNLKLSGLL

-198 LLLRRIVPAFRDMQV
+198 LLLRRIVPAFRVMQV

-225 ISGVRVIRAFVK
+225 IAGVRVIRAFVK
-237 TRQEEARFAEA
+237 TRQEESRFADA

-262 FAIMFPS
+262 FAVMFPS

-287 LIDTGHL
+287 LINSGNL

-329 AERIHEVL
+329 AERIQEVL
-337 VTESS
+337 DTKSS
-342 VVESLNPKKPTTR
+342 VVETLTPIEPKVR
-355 LGQIEFE
+355 RGVLQFHD
-362 SVEFRYPGAEHPILS
+362 VEFRYPGAEHPILS
-377 DISFAARP
+377 DISFTAEP
-385 GQFTAIIGSTGSGKS
+385 GKFTAIIGSTGSGKS

-412 TGGVIKLDGVDVR
+412 TSGSVTLDGIDVR
-425 DQALESLWSEIGLVP
+425 DQPLESVWSEIGLVP

-448 TVAQNLRYGRVD
+448 TVAQNLRYGKAD
-460 ASDDEL
+460 ATDEEL
-466 WAALEVAQA
+466 WNALEVAQA
-475 KDFIEDLPEKLESR
+475 RDFIEELPDKLEAR

-523 FSALDYTTDSNL
+523 FSALDYTTDSKL
-535 RRALHEVMEHTTMI
+535 RTALHNVMGHTTMI

-564 VVLDEGKLVGIG
+564 VVLNEGRVAGIG
-576 THLDLMESSDTYQEI
+576 THVDLMKSSETYQEI

-601 AL
+601 AS